1 MTPTRRPKLNT
12 PVPTETMRINR
23 YLSIR
28 GITTRKGADEF
39 VKKGLVFINGNRAV
53 LGDKVGI
60 RDKVTID
67 GVMDSGSYHYFAYC
81 KPKGVTTLPEKNTL
95 SVMAMANSLPKDVFL
110 VGRLDKDSEGL
121 LIITNDGRVTDRLL
135 NPKNENE
142 KEYHAVLNKPITN
155 TLLRGI
161 KEGITVGE
169 FKTRPAKIRKTD
181 EVSFDIILTEGQNRE
196 IRRMCL
202 AFGYTVI
209 SLKRFR
215 IMSVL
220 LGNLKANEHRELEGA
235 ELKTFLRELNLS

>member
-1 MTPTRRPKLNT
+1 MIQNNKKTKVIPKSE
-12 PVPTETMRINR
+12 PMRINR

-28 GITTRKGADEF
+28 GISTRKGADELI
-39 VKKGLVFINGNRAV
+39 KKGVVLLNGKKAV
-53 LGDKVGI
+53 LGDKVGPK
-60 RDKVTID
+60 DKVSIAGVID
-67 GVMDSGSYHYFAYC
+67 TGKYHYFAYY

-95 SVMAMANSLPKDVFL
+95 SVMAMANSLPKDAFP

-121 LIITNDGRVTDRLL
+121 LLITNDGRITDRLL

-161 KEGITVGE
+161 KEGIKVGE
-169 FKTRPAKIRKTD
+169 FKTRPAKVRKTSED
-181 EVSFDIILTEGQNRE
+181 SFDIILTEGQNRE

-202 AFGYTVI
+202 AFGFEVV

-215 IMSVL
+215 IMNL
-220 LGNLKANEHRELEGA
+220 ELGNLKANEYRELKGS
-235 ELKTFLRELNLS
+235 ELSGFLRALNLS